1 MNKNDKYD
9 KIYEKVG
16 VMAMEI
22 KDTKNNFELIVA
34 SSLRYGL
41 GRRTYITSVIPE
53 FIIENMDILSDKI
66 KKSMIEDI
74 KDQER
79 WRIWRWLRQEKLVRF
94 IGKIRKKS
102 RKVNKDSWKY
112 R

>member
-1 MNKNDKYD
+1 
-9 KIYEKVG
+9 
-16 VMAMEI
+16 MEI

-53 FIIENMDILSDKI
+53 FIIENMDILSNKI

-79 WRIWRWLRQEKLVRF
+79 WRIWRRMRQEKLVEF
-94 IGKIRKKS
+94 IRKA
-102 RKVNKDSWKY
+102 RKKY
-112 R
+112 IKVITSYRIKNTNMIE

>member
-1 MNKNDKYD
+1 
-9 KIYEKVG
+9 
-16 VMAMEI
+16 MEI

-53 FIIENMDILSDKI
+53 FIIENMDILSNKI

-79 WRIWRWLRQEKLVRF
+79 WRIWRRMRQEKLVEF
-94 IGKIRKKS
+94 IRKT
-102 RKVNKDSWKY
+102 RKKY
-112 R
+112 RKFITSYRINNTNMRE

>member
-16 VMAMEI
+16 AMAMEI

-34 SSLRYGL
+34 SALRYGL

-66 KKSMIEDI
+66 KKSMLEDI
-74 KDQER
+74 KDEER
-79 WRIWRWLRQEKLVRF
+79 WRIWRWLWQEKLDGF
-94 IGKIRKKS
+94 IGRIRKKS

>member
-1 MNKNDKYD
+1 
-9 KIYEKVG
+9 
-16 VMAMEI
+16 MEI

-53 FIIENMDILSDKI
+53 FIIENMDILSNKI

-79 WRIWRWLRQEKLVRF
+79 WRIWRRMRQEKLVEF
-94 IGKIRKKS
+94 IRKT
-102 RKVNKDSWKY
+102 RKKY
-112 R
+112 RKFITSYRINNTNMIER

>member
-1 MNKNDKYD
+1 
-9 KIYEKVG
+9 
-16 VMAMEI
+16 MEI

-53 FIIENMDILSDKI
+53 FIIENMDILSNKI

-79 WRIWRWLRQEKLVRF
+79 WRIRRRMRQEKLVEF
-94 IGKIRKKS
+94 IRKT
-102 RKVNKDSWKY
+102 RKKY
-112 R
+112 RKFITSYRINNTNMIE